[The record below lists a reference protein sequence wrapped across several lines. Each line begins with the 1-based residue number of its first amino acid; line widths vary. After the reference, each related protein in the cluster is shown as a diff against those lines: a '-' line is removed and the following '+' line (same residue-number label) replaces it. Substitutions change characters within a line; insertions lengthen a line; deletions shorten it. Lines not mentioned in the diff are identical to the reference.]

1 MKISLR
7 LIENLK
13 KILRG
18 ESVSYSILPES
29 LTDFLVN
36 EGLLNVEYHGTRRSL
51 RTHNAEA
58 LAGALRRYHE
68 ALSDLDAA
76 TVLLTKDS
84 SRAAQAAISGNSK
97 TCNERSCPGFLVNTY
112 RTVNCMLN
120 DREFKIEPADGTAIY
135 IADWKTFVP
144 PSEAVIVG
152 VENMENFLKI
162 RSQKKLFKTIINDE
176 EIDVIF
182 VARYAFSLDLVNWL
196 KSIPNQY
203 VHFGDFDLAGI
214 NIFLTQFKPYVGE
227 RGSFLIPPD
236 IEERLSHGSQK
247 RYDDQYQK
255 YPQITTSDSE
265 INRLIALIH
274 HFRRSY
280 DQEGYINSIDL

>member
-13 KILRG
+13 KVLRG
-18 ESVSYSILPES
+18 ESISYSILPKA
-29 LTDFLVN
+29 LTDYLVN
-36 EGLLNVEYHGTRRSL
+36 EGLLNIEHHGTRRSL
-51 RTHNAEA
+51 RTHNTEA
-58 LAGALRRYHE
+58 LAGALRQYNE

-76 TVLLTKDS
+76 ILVLTKDA
-84 SRAAQAAISGNSK
+84 SRAAQATISGNSK
-97 TCNERSCPGFLVNTY
+97 THNERSCPGFLVNTY
-112 RTVNCMLN
+112 SPVKCMLN
-120 DREFKIEPADGTAIY
+120 GREFKVEPADGSAIY
-135 IADWKTFVP
+135 IADWETFVP
-144 PSEAVIVG
+144 PSDTVIVG

-162 RSQKKLFKTIINDE
+162 RSQKKLFKAIINDE
-176 EIDVIF
+176 DIDVIF

-203 VHFGDFDLAGI
+203 IHFGDFDLAGI
-214 NIFLTQFKPYVGE
+214 NIFLTQFKPYVGK

-236 IEERLSHGSQK
+236 IEERLSHGSRK

-255 YPQITTSDSE
+255 YLQITTSDSE

-280 DQEGYINSIDL
+280 DQEGYINSLDQ